1 MAETFNTPY
10 GDIDPAAVKAAVAA
24 AAETDDRRNVEEITI
39 KFAKGLVSEPFV
51 SKEGKELVR
60 IQIPNADPED
70 HSPWQE
76 FVLGTK
82 QVHEN
87 QYGKGLWAKIPAD
100 GHTTVSR
107 PFLAGQDEN
116 GKNRWDSE
124 RRSVPNRE
132 LKEMVEFYKTRG
144 RDEKSAPQ
152 KDKAGQEKAG
162 REGKGSPQKA
172 EAEQEAPGDKDHGE
186 KISMKEQI
194 ASGKKEAVKATIAK
208 ETTPKKQHTEPE
220 R

>member
-1 MAETFNTPY
+1 MDDVMNTPF
-10 GDIDPAAVKAAVAA
+10 GDINAADAEAAMNAA
-24 AAETDDRRNVEEITI
+24 AKADGRRNIEEITI
-39 KFAKGLVSEPFV
+39 KFAKGLCSEPFT
-51 SKEGKELVR
+51 SKDGTELVR

-76 FVLGTK
+76 FVLGAK
-82 QVHEN
+82 YVHEN
-87 QYGKGLWAKIPAD
+87 QYGKGLWVKIPAD

-132 LKEMVEFYKTRG
+132 LKEMVEFYKTHG
-144 RDEKSAPQ
+144 RDERTPASSDREP
-152 KDKAGQEKAG
+152 QEKTAG
-162 REGKGSPQKA
+162 NRSGGPEPDG
-172 EAEQEAPGDKDHGE
+172 PGDKESPEEAQE
-186 KISMKEQI
+186 KPSVKDQL
-194 ASGKKEAVKATIAK
+194 AAGKKEAAKTKSPKAKTDRKQNK
-208 ETTPKKQHTEPE
+208 ESE